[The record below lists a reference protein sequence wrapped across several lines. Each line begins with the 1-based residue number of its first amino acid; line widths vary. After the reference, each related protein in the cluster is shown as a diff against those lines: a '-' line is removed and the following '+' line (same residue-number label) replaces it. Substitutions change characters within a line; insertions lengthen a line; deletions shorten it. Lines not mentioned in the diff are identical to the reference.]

1 MTAKNSN
8 QDRQNSIPGKVTFLE
23 GHGDLPMIEISTAWS
38 TAEIYLHGAHV
49 THFKKKN
56 EAPLLFLSQCSRFE
70 KGKPIRGGVP
80 IIFPWFGMREGL
92 GQHGFA
98 RHNPWQIKEVLPASD
113 GSVSVRL
120 RFLDCPESAMCAPFL
135 AEYVVTVNAHL
146 TLELSVTNKS
156 ETDEFEFENCL
167 HTYFFVEDISA
178 VSVHGL
184 KGATY
189 LDRLANGERKTESA
203 EAIRISSEVDRTYF
217 DTTGAVEIRDARL
230 GRAIKIAKENSTST
244 VLWNPWIT
252 KSQQMADFGNE
263 EFRNMLCVE
272 SGNVM
277 TNKIILPPGKSSVMK
292 VTLSSAPL
300 K

>member
-8 QDRQNSIPGKVTFLE
+8 QDRQNSTPGKVTFLE

-49 THFKKKN
+49 THFKKRN
-56 EAPLLFLSQCSRFE
+56 EPPLLFLSQCSHFQ
-70 KGKPIRGGVP
+70 KDKPIRGGVP

-92 GQHGFA
+92 GQHGFV
-98 RHNPWQIKEVLPASD
+98 RNNPWQLKEVLPDAD
-113 GSVSVRL
+113 GSVSVRF
-120 RFLDCPESAMCAPFL
+120 RFADCPEAAMCPPFL
-135 AEYVVTVNAHL
+135 AEYLVTVNEHL
-146 TLELSVTNKS
+146 ALELSVTNKS
-156 ETDEFEFENCL
+156 AMDFEFENCL

-189 LDRLANGERKTESA
+189 SDRLDNGQKKTEA
-203 EAIRISSEVDRTYF
+203 ADDIRITSEVDRTYL
-217 DTTGAVEIRDARL
+217 DTTGVVEIRDARL
-230 GRAIKIAKENSTST
+230 GRAIRVEKKNSAST
-244 VLWNPWIT
+244 VVWNPWVA

-263 EFRNMLCVE
+263 EFHKMICVE

-277 TNKIILPPGKSSVMK
+277 ANKIILPPGKTSTMK
-292 VTLSSAPL
+292 VKLSSAPL